1 MFPSCC
7 NFGNWSTKVRT
18 VFILIIKTVSRNS
31 FQNSPFVI
39 ILQQTAVSEDEDVR
53 LAKVRDVVQQLP
65 PPHYRTAEY
74 LIRHLARVAT
84 YGAKTGMHCKNL
96 AIVWAP
102 NLLR

>member
-1 MFPSCC
+1 MAHFDS
-7 NFGNWSTKVRT
+7 VMY
-18 VFILIIKTVSRNS
+18 
-31 FQNSPFVI
+31 
-39 ILQQTAVSEDEDVR
+39 LQSAVSEDEDVR
-53 LAKVRDVVQQLP
+53 LMKVRDCVQQLP

-84 YGAKTGMHCKNL
+84 FGAKTGMHCKNL